1 MINKLTWLSIKWK
14 RKFGKCDGNCDLI
27 MYYAVDCLI
36 ITYPF
41 FYFYS
46 MAKNPDMMKQMKEQ
60 MKGMKPEDIEKMKK
74 MAADGNFTGD
84 QAAGGMP
91 SNPMDMLNNADPA
104 QLKNMLKMVKENP
117 QMMKDMLRST
127 NPAMADNM
135 SDEQMQKT
143 IDAFAGMDEK
153 KLGWVLKAIGWL
165 QEFKNSSKAKL
176 LAFGVLGMFVFV
188 MGMLIYLVKSSGN
201 VEDTGAGL
209 GNTDEVPPVPNMDS
223 EF

>member
-1 MINKLTWLSIKWK
+1 
-14 RKFGKCDGNCDLI
+14 
-27 MYYAVDCLI
+27 
-36 ITYPF
+36 
-41 FYFYS
+41 
-46 MAKNPDMMKQMKEQ
+46 MANNPDMMKQMKEQ

-74 MAADGNFTGD
+74 MAADGNFTGE

-117 QMMKDMLRST
+117 QLMKDMLRST

-135 SDEQMQKT
+135 SDEQLQKT

-165 QEFKNSSKAKL
+165 QEFKNSPKAKL

-188 MGMLIYLVKSSGN
+188 MGMLIYLVKSSGS

-209 GNTDEVPPVPNMDS
+209 GNADEVPPVPNMDS